1 MPKNRIP
8 LVLRVAMEDKESFKI
23 LPSRKEAKKI
33 YDKVRARL
41 IRQGFSDKALDFK
54 LVAEIRQELFRLQK
68 PHEGKESKSQIKEGN
83 FLDRKNFMVH
93 GVDLFSEHVPEI
105 DPIDREL
112 KIWEKNTEIYMN
124 QHCPIC
130 KSYPCICRY
139 EGEMNDG

>member
-8 LVLRVAMEDKESFKI
+8 FVLKVALSDKESFKI
-23 LPSRKEAKKI
+23 LPDRKEAKRI
-33 YDKVRARL
+33 YDQCRNKLTRRGL
-41 IRQGFSDKALDFK
+41 EGTALDYE
-54 LVAEIRQELFRLQK
+54 LVNEIRHELFRLQK
-68 PHEGKESKSQIKEGN
+68 PHEPKSQIKEGN
-83 FLDRKNFMVH
+83 FLDRKDFMLH

-105 DPIDREL
+105 DPINKEL